1 MSKWN
6 WNNDKVQENMSLGRK
21 LTQGRGGGRSVS
33 KEGIN
38 QYLKDKINKTE
49 GNDIANLGSN
59 RNFQD
64 LLSTSSP
71 EHRKELNDLMKD
83 KEKEYLRYTI
93 NKTEGNNIAKLRMDP
108 GFIRIENLSPEYKK
122 EINDLM
128 ENKEK
133 EYLRDMINK
142 TEGID
147 IAKLRM
153 DPGFIRIENL
163 SLEYKKEINDLI
175 ENKEKEY
182 TRSLPFPPS
191 AQAPEPGPPPVP
203 LFDMRG
209 LGDNNTNYLKLKY
222 YEVLQTISKMSLSI
236 DVYEKSIAESLVNA
250 MSGKNHTNND
260 VILVKKNFASFLS
273 LLASCYVVYNWF
285 FVMYF
290 INEDGERVKTI
301 ELSLTKMK
309 QNNPIFH
316 FFFKHTLCVLSM
328 MDKFILD
335 IVPSTVSGLI
345 TDRRLQF
352 ISLFVS
358 IYLIINVF
366 GSVILNSIDSTVIIS
381 VYVGIFV
388 LYELYCVLCDF
399 LPDENGS
406 TDITRMQKYM
416 IFGSFTPLMY
426 LMLFFMRL
434 VWSIVLIG
442 VTSFVNCAYILLM
455 SFVAIPIYSSSSFF
469 KTFKILNEYIWKSK
483 KSGGGLIELSINIF
497 YRFLYEISF
506 ILILLLGVFDY
517 SSNMSKMSQMPT
529 IISCL
534 CYVFIFLFAFIA
546 YQRYLINGSLSAYI
560 DKPEPVMPS
569 QETIVQSEPVMS
581 SQKTIVKPDVV
592 SSHNDKFNFLE
603 NKLIDTKS
611 SMADDATNMAK
622 KELVDTMMKTVK
634 NSKYGKMIPSKLL
647 SSLV

>member
-1 MSKWN
+1 
-6 WNNDKVQENMSLGRK
+6 
-21 LTQGRGGGRSVS
+21 
-33 KEGIN
+33 
-38 QYLKDKINKTE
+38 
-49 GNDIANLGSN
+49 
-59 RNFQD
+59 
-64 LLSTSSP
+64 
-71 EHRKELNDLMKD
+71 
-83 KEKEYLRYTI
+83 
-93 NKTEGNNIAKLRMDP
+93 
-108 GFIRIENLSPEYKK
+108 LSPEYKK

-133 EYLRDMINK
+133 EYN
-142 TEGID
+142 
-147 IAKLRM
+147 
-153 DPGFIRIENL
+153 
-163 SLEYKKEINDLI
+163 
-175 ENKEKEY
+175 
-182 TRSLPFPPS
+182 RSLPFPPS
-191 AQAPEPGPPPVP
+191 APAPAPGPPPVP

-222 YEVLQTISKMSLSI
+222 YEVLQAISKMSLSI

-260 VILVKKNFASFLS
+260 VILVKQNFASFMS

-316 FFFKHTLCVLSM
+316 FFFKYTLCVLSM
-328 MDKFILD
+328 MDKFMLD

-366 GSVILNSIDSTVIIS
+366 GSVILNSVDSTVIIS

-469 KTFKILNEYIWKSK
+469 KTFKNLNEYIWKSK
-483 KSGGGLIELSINIF
+483 KSGGGLIELSINIL

-506 ILILLLGVFDY
+506 ILILLLGVYDY

-569 QETIVQSEPVMS
+569 QETMVQS
-581 SQKTIVKPDVV
+581 DVV

-611 SMADDATNMAK
+611 SMVDDATNMAK
-622 KELVDTMMKTVK
+622 KKIVDTMMKTVK